1 MYYIK
6 EQNYCRRSILSM
18 SQSWVLE
25 SPVGLW
31 MPRLGA
37 FSQSVSDPVVP
48 RSDFQK
54 NLLVKFPGKAYSC
67 LADRLSEPPALS

>member
-1 MYYIK
+1 
-6 EQNYCRRSILSM
+6 
-18 SQSWVLE
+18 
-25 SPVGLW
+25 